1 MGVMP
6 PPPKGLGAR
15 HRIPVEK
22 VKAVEQGFVRL
33 VFAQL
38 AHDHVPHLDGRTAG
52 HDLVSQA
59 HRIRDRG
66 REGPSDAL
74 ALAEGARTVVYR
86 DGAARHVQP
95 DRAPVWG
102 TRSLLDGRNRRVLA
116 RLQRDVG
123 SWIAYQVRD
132 HHRTSPARRVALIA
146 WHRVPR
152 EEARKPPP
160 ERRVIRV
167 GGFHA
172 QFADGHTGGDGQARV
187 IGGRGEAD
195 RIFPDRLGTW
205 VFDRAAEKDADAF
218 IRRIVADDPARAHV
232 FHADLARERQVDVF
246 ASGVGQRA
254 TGHVLRYVAALFD
267 DMEAGGVELWVQPQ
281 VNPLH
286 SRLPSRF
293 RAHPSG

>member
-1 MGVMP
+1 MGIVDD
-6 PPPKGLGAR
+6 
-15 HRIPVEK
+15 H
-22 VKAVEQGFVRL
+22 L
-33 VFAQL
+33 VADTL
-38 AHDHVPHLDGRTAG
+38 SCVDVAIRSDYRDSAACDVHLDADLICRPIHARKGRDI
-52 HDLVSQA
+52 HPLVGFQ
-59 HRIRDRG
+59 G
-66 REGPSDAL
+66 
-74 ALAEGARTVVYR
+74 
-86 DGAARHVQP
+86 
-95 DRAPVWG
+95 
-102 TRSLLDGRNRRVLA
+102 DGRGWA
-116 RLQRDVG
+116 R
-123 SWIAYQVRD
+123 AQVRD
-132 HHRTSPARRVALIA
+132 HHRTSPARRIVLIA
-146 WHRVPR
+146 WHRVPG

-205 VFDRAAEKDADAF
+205 AFDRAAGKDADAF

-293 RAHPSG
+293 RARRRESISWPR

>member
-1 MGVMP
+1 MIFVHLPAFKVMVEDGFAHRFVTIIGHHRP
-6 PPPKGLGAR
+6 GAR
-15 HRIPVEK
+15 RQSRGMVSPVK
-22 VKAVEQGFVRL
+22 K
-33 VFAQL
+33 
-38 AHDHVPHLDGRTAG
+38 P
-52 HDLVSQA
+52 
-59 HRIRDRG
+59 
-66 REGPSDAL
+66 
-74 ALAEGARTVVYR
+74 
-86 DGAARHVQP
+86 
-95 DRAPVWG
+95 
-102 TRSLLDGRNRRVLA
+102 
-116 RLQRDVG
+116 G
-123 SWIAYQVRD
+123 S
-132 HHRTSPARRVALIA
+132 
-146 WHRVPR
+146 
-152 EEARKPPP
+152 PPP

-187 IGGRGEAD
+187 IGDRGEAD

-205 VFDRAAEKDADAF
+205 VFDRAAEKDADCF
-218 IRRIVADDPARAHV
+218 ICRIVADDPERAHV

-267 DMEAGGVELWVQPQ
+267 DMEAGGVELWVRPQ

>member
-1 MGVMP
+1 MIFVHLPAFKVMVEDGFAHRFVTIIGHHRP
-6 PPPKGLGAR
+6 GAR
-15 HRIPVEK
+15 RQSRGMVSPVK
-22 VKAVEQGFVRL
+22 K
-33 VFAQL
+33 
-38 AHDHVPHLDGRTAG
+38 P
-52 HDLVSQA
+52 
-59 HRIRDRG
+59 
-66 REGPSDAL
+66 
-74 ALAEGARTVVYR
+74 
-86 DGAARHVQP
+86 
-95 DRAPVWG
+95 
-102 TRSLLDGRNRRVLA
+102 
-116 RLQRDVG
+116 G
-123 SWIAYQVRD
+123 S
-132 HHRTSPARRVALIA
+132 
-146 WHRVPR
+146 
-152 EEARKPPP
+152 PPP

-187 IGGRGEAD
+187 IGDRGEAD

-205 VFDRAAEKDADAF
+205 VFDRDAGKDADSF
-218 IRRIVADDPARAHV
+218 IRRIVADDPERAHV

-293 RAHPSG
+293 RARRRESVSWPR

>member
-1 MGVMP
+1 MIFVHLPAFKVMVEDGFAHRFVTIIGHHRP
-6 PPPKGLGAR
+6 GAR
-15 HRIPVEK
+15 RQSRGMVSPVK
-22 VKAVEQGFVRL
+22 K
-33 VFAQL
+33 
-38 AHDHVPHLDGRTAG
+38 P
-52 HDLVSQA
+52 
-59 HRIRDRG
+59 
-66 REGPSDAL
+66 
-74 ALAEGARTVVYR
+74 
-86 DGAARHVQP
+86 
-95 DRAPVWG
+95 
-102 TRSLLDGRNRRVLA
+102 
-116 RLQRDVG
+116 G
-123 SWIAYQVRD
+123 S
-132 HHRTSPARRVALIA
+132 
-146 WHRVPR
+146 
-152 EEARKPPP
+152 PPP

-187 IGGRGEAD
+187 IGDRGEAD
-195 RIFPDRLGTW
+195 RMFPDRLGAW
-205 VFDRAAEKDADAF
+205 VFDRAAGKDADCF

>member
-1 MGVMP
+1 MRCTHLSACRVMVEDGLVHKFVIIIGHHP
-6 PPPKGLGAR
+6 P
-15 HRIPVEK
+15 
-22 VKAVEQGFVRL
+22 
-33 VFAQL
+33 
-38 AHDHVPHLDGRTAG
+38 DGRSYASG
-52 HDLVSQA
+52 IVS
-59 HRIRDRG
+59 
-66 REGPSDAL
+66 
-74 ALAEGARTVVYR
+74 
-86 DGAARHVQP
+86 
-95 DRAPVWG
+95 PVKKP
-102 TRSLLDGRNRRVLA
+102 
-116 RLQRDVG
+116 G
-123 SWIAYQVRD
+123 S
-132 HHRTSPARRVALIA
+132 
-146 WHRVPR
+146 
-152 EEARKPPP
+152 PPP

-205 VFDRAAEKDADAF
+205 VFDRAAEKDADTF

-254 TGHVLRYVAALFD
+254 TGHVLRYVAALLD
-267 DMEAGGVELWVQPQ
+267 DMEAGGVELWVRPQ

>member
-1 MGVMP
+1 MRCTQLLALKVMVEVGLVHRFVIIIGHHP
-6 PPPKGLGAR
+6 P
-15 HRIPVEK
+15 
-22 VKAVEQGFVRL
+22 
-33 VFAQL
+33 
-38 AHDHVPHLDGRTAG
+38 DGRSYASG
-52 HDLVSQA
+52 IVSPEKK
-59 HRIRDRG
+59 RG
-66 REGPSDAL
+66 S
-74 ALAEGARTVVYR
+74 
-86 DGAARHVQP
+86 
-95 DRAPVWG
+95 
-102 TRSLLDGRNRRVLA
+102 
-116 RLQRDVG
+116 
-123 SWIAYQVRD
+123 
-132 HHRTSPARRVALIA
+132 
-146 WHRVPR
+146 
-152 EEARKPPP
+152 PPP

-218 IRRIVADDPARAHV
+218 IRRIVADDPERAHV

-267 DMEAGGVELWVQPQ
+267 DMEAGGVELWVRPQ

-293 RAHPSG
+293 RARRRESISWPR

>member
-1 MGVMP
+1 MIFVHLPARKVM
-6 PPPKGLGAR
+6 
-15 HRIPVEK
+15 VE
-22 VKAVEQGFVRL
+22 
-33 VFAQL
+33 
-38 AHDHVPHLDGRTAG
+38 DG
-52 HDLVSQA
+52 SA
-59 HRIRDRG
+59 HRFVTIIGHHPPDSR
-66 REGPSDAL
+66 S
-74 ALAEGARTVVYR
+74 YR
-86 DGAARHVQP
+86 SGMVS
-95 DRAPVWG
+95 PVKKP
-102 TRSLLDGRNRRVLA
+102 
-116 RLQRDVG
+116 G
-123 SWIAYQVRD
+123 S
-132 HHRTSPARRVALIA
+132 
-146 WHRVPR
+146 
-152 EEARKPPP
+152 PPP

-205 VFDRAAEKDADAF
+205 VFGRAAGKDADAF
-218 IRRIVADDPARAHV
+218 ICRIVADDPARAHV

-267 DMEAGGVELWVQPQ
+267 DMEAGGVELWVRPQ

-293 RAHPSG
+293 RARRPEPISWPH

>member
-1 MGVMP
+1 MIFTHLSAFRVMVED
-6 PPPKGLGAR
+6 GLVHRFVTIIGHHRPGAR
-15 HRIPVEK
+15 RQSRGMVSPVK
-22 VKAVEQGFVRL
+22 K
-33 VFAQL
+33 
-38 AHDHVPHLDGRTAG
+38 P
-52 HDLVSQA
+52 
-59 HRIRDRG
+59 
-66 REGPSDAL
+66 
-74 ALAEGARTVVYR
+74 
-86 DGAARHVQP
+86 
-95 DRAPVWG
+95 
-102 TRSLLDGRNRRVLA
+102 
-116 RLQRDVG
+116 G
-123 SWIAYQVRD
+123 S
-132 HHRTSPARRVALIA
+132 
-146 WHRVPR
+146 
-152 EEARKPPP
+152 PPP

-205 VFDRAAEKDADAF
+205 VFDRAAVKDADAF
-218 IRRIVADDPARAHV
+218 IRRIVADDPERAHV

-267 DMEAGGVELWVQPQ
+267 DMEAGGVELWVRPQ